1 MKEKLPGIAS
11 DDKMTDNLK
20 SIVQAVNKCLGTD
33 FNLISFDSQ
42 SDESLLQVL
51 LDVFDKFDIIDS
63 KVIDFIARVIFMKS
77 RL

>member
-1 MKEKLPGIAS
+1 
-11 DDKMTDNLK
+11 MTDNLK
-20 SIVQAVNKCLGTD
+20 SIVQAVNKCLNTD

-63 KVIDFIARVIFMKS
+63 KVIDFSDAWVDQQNWSF
-77 RL
+77 

>member
-1 MKEKLPGIAS
+1 
-11 DDKMTDNLK
+11 MTDNLK
-20 SIVQAVNKCLGTD
+20 SIVQAVNKCLNTD

-63 KVIDFIARVIFMKS
+63 KVIDFSDAWVDQQN
-77 RL
+77 